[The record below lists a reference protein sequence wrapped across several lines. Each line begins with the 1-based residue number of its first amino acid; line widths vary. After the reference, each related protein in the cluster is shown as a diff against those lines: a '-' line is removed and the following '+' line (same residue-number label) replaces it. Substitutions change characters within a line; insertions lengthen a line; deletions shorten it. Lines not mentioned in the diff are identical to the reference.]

1 MPVRGHHMAGR
12 NGWPGDCGALRPKC
26 TRSPCQPGAQVL
38 MAPLQKFEQVFAQ
51 AADTPVFKKAGIESR
66 AMIVEDVKLLIA
78 TYVALF
84 ESGRAGN
91 R

>member
-1 MPVRGHHMAGR
+1 
-12 NGWPGDCGALRPKC
+12 
-26 TRSPCQPGAQVL
+26 